1 MSDFI
6 IGGSVGAAFFVL
18 VNFVWGAIEASKKDK
33 RNRIRGELV
42 SRDCRTPSTDGAIH
56 ANGAQTA
63 ITLHSAINGRIIE
76 IANYRSNPNGPD
88 WTYEHFI
95 VADGEPIEPAI
106 STILLMKGIK

>member
-6 IGGSVGAAFFVL
+6 IGASVGAACWIAGNVI
-18 VNFVWGAIEASKKDK
+18 WGFIEARKKDK
-33 RNRIRGELV
+33 HNRIRGELV
-42 SRDCRTPSTDGAIH
+42 SRDCRTPSTDGAIR